1 MSLVV
6 FTCPKPFSDAH
17 IAVIQLNAL
26 RSWSLL
32 APRPRVLLIG
42 GGKGSEG
49 VADEPGLEVVEGVER
64 NAYGTPLVCS
74 LFKKAWERSCDGDIL
89 VYVNAD
95 IILMQDFM
103 EAVGLCCELKR
114 PFVMVGRRWDLDVD
128 EELDFSDGWADRLRE
143 EVKARGVLHAPS
155 GLDYFVFRRGLWGE
169 IPPFALGRFSWD
181 NWLLAEAGR
190 LGAMRI
196 DASNAV
202 MAVHQNHGYTT
213 VGFCDSATMEQSEE
227 AARNRRL
234 AGNMMANTLDCEYVL
249 RDGKVCRALDVRHVT
264 RRAHR
269 FVFNTAR
276 SMCPAPLRPFAG
288 RCWERI
294 RDSIGRF

>member
-1 MSLVV
+1 MGEE
-6 FTCPKPFSDAH
+6 AG
-17 IAVIQLNAL
+17 IQ
-26 RSWSLL
+26 
-32 APRPRVLLIG
+32 
-42 GGKGSEG
+42 E
-49 VADEPGLEVVEGVER
+49 VAGELGLEVVCGVER
-64 NAYGTPLVCS
+64 NDRGTPLVSS
-74 LFKKAWERSCDGDIL
+74 LFKKAGENSSDGDIL
-89 VYVNAD
+89 AYVNTD
-95 IILMQDFM
+95 IILMRDFA
-103 EAVGLCCELKR
+103 EAVWVCWRLER
-114 PFVMVGRRWDLDVD
+114 RFMMVGRRWDLDMEQD
-128 EELDFSDGWADRLRE
+128 LDFAQGWDERLRQD
-143 EVKARGVLHAPS
+143 VRRRGFLHAPS
-155 GLDYFVFRRGLWGE
+155 GLDYFVFRPGLWGE